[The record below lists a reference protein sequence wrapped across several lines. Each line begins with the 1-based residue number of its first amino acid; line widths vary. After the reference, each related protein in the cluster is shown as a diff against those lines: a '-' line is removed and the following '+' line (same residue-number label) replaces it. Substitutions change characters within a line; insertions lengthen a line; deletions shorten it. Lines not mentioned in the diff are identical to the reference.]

1 MCLIHLWREVLE
13 RFLIELLKLNTSNEG
28 IFRMSFCCVK
38 STFSFRTTIFDKVLK
53 LVEGA
58 IKPLQ
63 DKKTLKR
70 FNKILE
76 KYQWRNSLVSIVIVQ
91 LESQKPA
98 VFFFTGVY
106 KKIHKNFQRTS
117 RWLLSNYNFILQ
129 VSELNN
135 KLGELS
141 LKGWIR
147 PWWAAASENQHLSD
161 QFRSSRPEVFLEI
174 S

>member
-13 RFLIELLKLNTSNEG
+13 RFLIELLKLNTSNES

-76 KYQWRNSLVSIVIVQ
+76 KYQ
-91 LESQKPA
+91 
-98 VFFFTGVY
+98 
-106 KKIHKNFQRTS
+106 
-117 RWLLSNYNFILQ
+117 
-129 VSELNN
+129 
-135 KLGELS
+135 
-141 LKGWIR
+141 
-147 PWWAAASENQHLSD
+147 
-161 QFRSSRPEVFLEI
+161 
-174 S
+174 